1 MGLKEMEKHSVW
13 VLEYARSPVH
23 PVSGVFYGA
32 HNQGTMNLPFAYI
45 LIKSST
51 ATALVDVG
59 HDAGDFGGEIANSIG
74 VTGWT
79 HPNAVL
85 AECGVRPEDITHVF
99 LTHAHFDHIGGL
111 KFFPN
116 AKIFIQRKE
125 LESWMWILAKGR
137 RFRSL
142 RAGLNPADILHLIQ
156 ANVDGRLEL
165 VDGARENV
173 IPGIHLYPAH
183 DTHTAGSQYV
193 VVERGDTADRLVLSG
208 DVIYTYKNLDGGD
221 AEDPAFVPPGLANG
235 SQTRM
240 IEAAAEMLDLVGND
254 ERRIIPVHEEKLG
267 DFYPSRR
274 TDKGL
279 QIVEVCLADG
289 ETTRV

>member
-1 MGLKEMEKHSVW
+1 MGEHSVW

-45 LIKSST
+45 LIKTSD
-51 ATALVDVG
+51 AVALVDVG
-59 HDAGDFGGEIANSIG
+59 HDADDFGGEIANSIG

-79 HPNAVL
+79 HPAEVL
-85 AECGVRPEDITHVF
+85 SECDVRPEDVTHIF
-99 LTHAHFDHIGGL
+99 ITHAHFDHIGGL

-116 AKIFIQRKE
+116 ARIFIQKKE
-125 LESWMWILAKGR
+125 LESWMWILAKGP

-142 RAGLNPADILHLIQ
+142 RAGLNPADILYLTH
-156 ANVDGRLEL
+156 ANVESRLEL
-165 VDGARENV
+165 IDGVRDNV
-173 IPGIHLYPAH
+173 IPGIHLYPAF

-193 VVERGDTADRLVLSG
+193 VLDRDGSDNRLVLSG
-208 DVIYTYKNLDGGD
+208 DVIYTYKNIDGGD
-221 AEDPAFVPPGLANG
+221 QNDPFYVPPGLANG

-240 IEAAAEMLDLVGND
+240 IEVAAEMMGFVGD
-254 ERRIIPVHEEKLG
+254 DKRRIIPVHEEKLAEC
-267 DFYPSRR
+267 YPSRV

-279 QIVEVCLADG
+279 KIVEVCLAG
-289 ETTRV
+289 SEKTRV